1 MENAIKILT
10 EKASALQAK
19 FGVECAVK
27 LDVQSDGV
35 WYHCHIGNVMARH
48 RGSSANRDLDSA
60 ISEAI
65 KNYMANDPLEK
76 LEKEAAASGYKLVKL
91 EN

>member
-1 MENAIKILT
+1 
-10 EKASALQAK
+10 
-19 FGVECAVK
+19 
-27 LDVQSDGV
+27 
-35 WYHCHIGNVMARH
+35 MARH